1 MKNLDEIIKSMQS
14 LKDEVEKQNSTLA
27 QLNETIESLESELAE
42 CANNETDELTAV
54 KEKWNNRRS
63 EITKDLADKRQK
75 KHFIESSGASLNEAV
90 ALIESLFRLNAE
102 SVPKEDVKESI
113 SALHEKYIKS
123 SFESDGL
130 DDLSPDDF
138 NEQCDLL
145 GLNEL
150 ANEDDNEEQAE

>member
-54 KEKWNNRRS
+54 KEKWNSRRS

-102 SVPKEDVKESI
+102 S
-113 SALHEKYIKS
+113 
-123 SFESDGL
+123 
-130 DDLSPDDF
+130 LS
-138 NEQCDLL
+138 LIHI
-145 GLNEL
+145 
-150 ANEDDNEEQAE
+150 